1 MNDSALRRKQL
12 LEETR
17 KLYSDSESTPLIHP
31 RFNVFR
37 DYNGEVIA
45 DSEEQEV
52 SSFKFRLVIAAIV
65 FASFVTMDYYGYAI
79 GNYDSNDVMEVIST
93 EIDIEE
99 VWNSI

>member
-1 MNDSALRRKQL
+1 MNDAALRRKQL

-17 KLYSDSESTPLIHP
+17 KLYRDTEATPLIHP
-31 RFNVFR
+31 RFHVFN
-37 DYNGEVIA
+37 DLNEETA
-45 DSEEQEV
+45 AQSENSEV
-52 SSFKFRLVIAAIV
+52 SSFKFRLVISALI

-79 GNYDSNDVMEVIST
+79 GDYDSNDVMEVIST